1 MWARRGTGAHEAS
14 RAREQARQHTSS
26 DPLCLSCVCP
36 PVSGAREAR
45 RRDTT
50 HTQRRSVEVTA
61 RSQLQTLLG
70 CVQPL
75 CTAAHST
82 HRSQHAGSR
91 VQGPTRPRVCM
102 YVCLDRL
109 PLRTQHP
116 HRGYTHDTGYG
127 GILHT
132 YIHTY
137 SDTGP
142 VPRVFRLC
150 VGRISIIISERNLKS
165 QTINQ
170 D

>member
-116 HRGYTHDTGYG
+116 HTVWTHTIRVTAAYS
-127 GILHT
+127 IHT
-132 YIHTY
+132 YIHTAIQAPSPEFFACVLDEY
-137 SDTGP
+137 
-142 VPRVFRLC
+142 RL
-150 VGRISIIISERNLKS
+150 
-165 QTINQ
+165 
-170 D
+170 